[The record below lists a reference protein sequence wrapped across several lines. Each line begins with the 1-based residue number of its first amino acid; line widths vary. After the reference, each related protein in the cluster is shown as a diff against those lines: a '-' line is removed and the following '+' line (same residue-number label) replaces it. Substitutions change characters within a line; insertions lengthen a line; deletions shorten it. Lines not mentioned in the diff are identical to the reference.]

1 MAAVGRVSLVGA
13 GPGDPGLLTV
23 RGRERLAEADA
34 VVYDRLVHPEV
45 VDLAP
50 PRARRVYTG
59 KSRGHQVMSQEAIN
73 NLLVLLA
80 AQRRRVVRLKG
91 GDPFLFGR
99 GGEEAEALARAGI
112 PFEVVPGITSAV
124 AVPAYAGIPV
134 TDRRVASGVSFVT
147 GHLHPSDPR
156 SRVDWASLGAGRETI
171 VILMGMRHLS
181 AIAAALIEGGRP
193 SRGPAA
199 AIAWGTTEQQATV
212 TAPLAEIAERA
223 AETGIGAPAI
233 VVVGEVV
240 ALRESLAWFEE
251 AAPELIPAAV

>member
-1 MAAVGRVSLVGA
+1 MPEMGSVSLVGA

-23 RGRERLAEADA
+23 RGRERLAQADA
-34 VVYDRLVHPEV
+34 VVYDRLVHPDV
-45 VDLAP
+45 VALARP
-50 PRARRVYTG
+50 GARRVYTG
-59 KSRGHQVMSQEAIN
+59 KSRGHQVMSQEAVN

-80 AQRRRVVRLKG
+80 AEGRSVVRLKG
-91 GDPFLFGR
+91 GDPFVFGR
-99 GGEEAEALARAGI
+99 GGEEAEVLARAGI
-112 PFEVVPGITSAV
+112 PFEIVPGITSAV

-134 TDRRVASGVSFVT
+134 TDRRAASGVSFVT

-156 SRVDWASLGAGRETI
+156 SRVDWALLGGGRETI

-181 AIAAALIEGGRP
+181 AIAAALVEGGRHP
-193 SRGPAA
+193 QTPAA

-212 TAPLAEIAERA
+212 TAPVVEIAERA

-251 AAPELIPAAV
+251 AVPELIPAAV